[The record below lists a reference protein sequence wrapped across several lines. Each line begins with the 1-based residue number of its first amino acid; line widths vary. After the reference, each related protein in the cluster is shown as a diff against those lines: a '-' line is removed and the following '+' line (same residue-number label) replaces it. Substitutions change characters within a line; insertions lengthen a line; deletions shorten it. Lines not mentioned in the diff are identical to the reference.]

1 MRNGDDWDWSISYEQ
16 LVDWRSLSNEG
27 MECSET
33 FWDLNYQFAAQI
45 LIYRY
50 PYKNVT
56 RKTSLIVT

>member
-1 MRNGDDWDWSISYEQ
+1 MATVGTGLYRMNNCWN
-16 LVDWRSLSNEG
+16 DWRSLSNEG